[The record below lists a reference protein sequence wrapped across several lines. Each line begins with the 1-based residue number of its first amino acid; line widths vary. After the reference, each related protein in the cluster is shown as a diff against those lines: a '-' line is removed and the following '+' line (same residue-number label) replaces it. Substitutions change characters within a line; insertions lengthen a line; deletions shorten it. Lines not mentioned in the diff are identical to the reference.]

1 MLRLCPKLYTLKVT
15 DVSGDRGE
23 RMLYYMYLTRLQHE
37 DGGGEIKGEAV
48 GWKEVERRRSDVC
61 LCGVAQRVH
70 GDQMSKGAWGLQG
83 VNHKGVELGVVL
95 GTPCSSLR

>member
-37 DGGGEIKGEAV
+37 DGGGEEAAEGDGKIDDERGECETA
-48 GWKEVERRRSDVC
+48 
-61 LCGVAQRVH
+61 
-70 GDQMSKGAWGLQG
+70 
-83 VNHKGVELGVVL
+83 
-95 GTPCSSLR
+95 